1 MAEQEKISTILQV
14 ELDAAKVAQDLADVS
29 RQIANVKKDQAELNA
44 DFKAGTVG
52 AAEYNKQMEE
62 MKGELSRLQKEQKG
76 LISTTKLLDKE
87 SQTYATTLNGQRQ
100 KLNDMLKAYD
110 QLDASVR
117 DSKAGR
123 QFRKE
128 IEAQTAA
135 VTKLEKG
142 TGRAQRMVG
151 QYQEALQAAGVG
163 IGGLTQK
170 FKAFFANPWA
180 VLIAAIVGAFKK
192 LIDAFRGSEERTR
205 EMQKAFAPL
214 KGVVDMVQRVFDKLA
229 KSLGTLASGAL
240 KKVTEGVSWLFRAI
254 DKLAKKVGL
263 DWNLSQAFE
272 DAAENSRK
280 ATEAEQRYIT
290 HRRKWITEEAKIENQ
305 VAQLRDKAVQKDK
318 YNTEERIGFLE
329 KAVAL
334 ERKAADERVKLA
346 KENLAYL
353 EAEAAR
359 SENDAEMND
368 RLAEARADVTRAETQ
383 YYETTKRLNAQI
395 VSFRKEE
402 EAAANSA
409 ANAEKDRTKEEE
421 RAAKEQQRQT
431 KASLDYRLQVQLN
444 ALGEEKKYS
453 TEALKVYTDYYN
465 DLLAVYAQ
473 DSAEYLN
480 TLKAK
485 EQYEAQFN
493 EKRKEIEKDAQD
505 FINGYREEAEQ
516 IDNRYASELEQLE
529 AYHNAGVLSEEEY
542 QKTLTEIN
550 RKYSN
555 ERANIALGT
564 AAKFSDIFK
573 QMGDILGQYADDN
586 EDAAKAQKAFAIA
599 GIVTDQA
606 ISIAN
611 TARSISD
618 AVVGATSAAATTG
631 PAAPFVLASYIA
643 SMVGAVIAAVAGIA
657 SSIAQAKQ
665 IIEGDAG
672 NFATGGTVPGTS
684 YTGDR
689 LVAHVNSGEGI
700 YTGTQANNLLQ
711 EIANNP
717 LRGGVSEEMTAAFAK
732 AVASLPAPVTVFT
745 ELRQF
750 GDKVNTFNEIAKV

>member
-29 RQIANVKKDQAELNA
+29 RQIANVKKDQAALNA
-44 DFKAGTVG
+44 DFKAGTVD
-52 AAEYNKQMEE
+52 AATYNKQMEE

-87 SQTYATTLNGQRQ
+87 SQTYANTLNGQRQ

-110 QLDASVR
+110 QLDANIR

-128 IEAQTAA
+128 IEEQTVA

-151 QYQEALQAAGVG
+151 QYQEALEAAGVG
-163 IGGLTQK
+163 IGGLTKK

-180 VLIAAIVGAFKK
+180 ILVTAIVGAFSK
-192 LIDAFRGSEERTR
+192 LVAAFKGSEDRMR
-205 EMQKAFAPL
+205 EFQRAFAPL
-214 KGVVDMVQRVFDKLA
+214 KGAVDVVQQVFDKLA
-229 KSLGTLASGAL
+229 KSLGGLVSGAL
-240 KKVTEGVSWLFRAI
+240 AKVTEGVSWLFRAI
-254 DKLAKKVGL
+254 DKLAKKAGL

-280 ATEAEQRYIT
+280 ATEAEQRYIA
-290 HRRKWITEEAKIENQ
+290 HRRKWTTEEAQIEKQ
-305 VAQLRDKAVQKDK
+305 VAQLRDQAVQKDK
-318 YNTEERIGFLE
+318 YTSEERIGFLE

-359 SENDAEMND
+359 SENSAEMED
-368 RLAEARADVTRAETQ
+368 RLAEARADVTRAETDF
-383 YYETTKRLNAQI
+383 YNTTKRLNAQI
-395 VSFRKEE
+395 VAFRKEE
-402 EAAANSA
+402 EAATKAVA
-409 ANAEKDRTKEEE
+409 KEEKDRAKEEE
-421 RAAKEQQRQT
+421 KAERERQKQT

-453 TEALKVYTDYYN
+453 TEALAVYTKYYD
-465 DLLAVYAQ
+465 DLLQVYAK

-493 EKRKEIEKDAQD
+493 EKRKEMTA
-505 FINGYREEAEQ
+505 EAEAFIAQ
-516 IDNRYASELEQLE
+516 YSDATALENKYTQELTQLE
-529 AYHNAGVLSEEEY
+529 EYHAAGVLSEEQY
-542 QKTLTEIN
+542 QEARNSIDE
-550 RKYSN
+550 KYTRLRVQRMSQATGALANSFSAMADMLGEFSEEN
-555 ERANIALGT
+555 E
-564 AAKFSDIFK
+564 
-573 QMGDILGQYADDN
+573 
-586 EDAAKAQKAFAIA
+586 EAAKAQKAFALM
-599 GIVTDQA
+599 GILLNQA
-606 ISIAN
+606 Q
-611 TARSISD
+611 SISN
-618 AVVGATSAAATTG
+618 GALAIAEGTASAAAIPFPG
-631 PAAPFVLASYIA
+631 NIPAIISVVAQITALMAG
-643 SMVGAVIAAVAGIA
+643 VGT
-657 SSIAQAKQ
+657 SIAQAKQ
-665 IIEGDAG
+665 LFSQANDAG
-672 NFATGGTVPGTS
+672 NYSNGGTIPGTS

-689 LVAHVNSGEGI
+689 LIAHVNSGEGI
-700 YTGTQANNLLQ
+700 YTGTQANNILQ

-717 LRGGVSEEMTAAFAK
+717 LRGGALEEMTAAFAK
-732 AVASLPAPVTVFT
+732 AAALLPAPVTVFS
-745 ELRQF
+745 ELREF
-750 GDKVNTFNEIAKV
+750 GKKVTTFDELASI

>member
-87 SQTYATTLNGQRQ
+87 SQTYANTLNGQRQ

-117 DSKAGR
+117 DSKAGQ

-128 IEAQTAA
+128 IEAQTEA

-180 VLIAAIVGAFKK
+180 LLITAIVGAFKK

-240 KKVTEGVSWLFRAI
+240 KKVTDGVSWLFRAI

-318 YNTEERIGFLE
+318 YNTEERIGFIE
-329 KAVAL
+329 KAVEL

-353 EAEAAR
+353 EAESAR

-402 EAAANSA
+402 EAAANA
-409 ANAEKDRTKEEE
+409 AAKAEKDRTKEEE
-421 RAAKEQQRQT
+421 RAAKEQQKQT

-480 TLKAK
+480 TLKVK
-485 EQYEAQFN
+485 EQYEADFN
-493 EKRKEIEKDAQD
+493 EKRKQMT
-505 FINGYREEAEQ
+505 EEAEAFIAQ
-516 IDNRYASELEQLE
+516 YHDTTALENQYGQELEQLN
-529 AYHNAGVLSEEEY
+529 AYHEAGVLSEQKY
-542 QKTLTEIN
+542 QEARNSIDE
-550 RKYSN
+550 KYTRLRTQRMN
-555 ERANIALGT
+555 AATGALANSFSAMSDMLGE
-564 AAKFSDIFK
+564 F
-573 QMGDILGQYADDN
+573 ADEN
-586 EDAAKAQKAFAIA
+586 EDAAKAQKAFTFMSILLNQA
-599 GIVTDQA
+599 QA
-606 ISIAN
+606 ISDGAVSIAKG
-611 TARSISD
+611 
-618 AVVGATSAAATTG
+618 VKSAADIPFPLNI
-631 PAAPFVLASYIA
+631 PAIISIVAQITALMAG
-643 SMVGAVIAAVAGIA
+643 VGT
-657 SSIAQAKQ
+657 SFAQAKQ
-665 IIEGDAG
+665 LFSQANDAG

-732 AVASLPAPVTVFT
+732 AVASLPAPVMVYQ
-745 ELRQF
+745 ELRDFEQ
-750 GDKVNTFNEIAKV
+750 KVSTFDELAKI

>member
-29 RQIANVKKDQAELNA
+29 RQIANVKRDQAALNA
-44 DFKAGTVG
+44 DFKAGTVD
-52 AAEYNKQMEE
+52 AATYNKQMEE

-87 SQTYATTLNGQRQ
+87 SQTYANTLNGQRQ

-110 QLDASVR
+110 QLDASIR

-128 IEAQTAA
+128 IEEQTAA

-151 QYQEALQAAGVG
+151 QYQEALEAAGVG
-163 IGGLTQK
+163 IGGLTKK

-180 VLIAAIVGAFKK
+180 ILITAIVGAFSK
-192 LIDAFRGSEERTR
+192 LIAAFKGSEERTR

-214 KGVVDMVQRVFDKLA
+214 KGAVDVVQQVFDKLA
-229 KSLGTLASGAL
+229 KSLGGLVSGAL
-240 KKVTEGVSWLFRAI
+240 AKVTEGVSWLFRAI
-254 DKLAKKVGL
+254 DKLASKVGL

-329 KAVAL
+329 KAVEL

-359 SENDAEMND
+359 SENNEEMND
-368 RLAEARADVTRAETQ
+368 RLAEARADVTRAETEF
-383 YYETTKRLNAQI
+383 YNTTKRLNAQI

-402 EAAANSA
+402 EAATKA
-409 ANAEKDRTKEEE
+409 ASKEEKERAKEEE
-421 RAAKEQQRQT
+421 KAERKRQRQT

-453 TEALKVYTDYYN
+453 AEA
-465 DLLAVYAQ
+465 LAVYTQYYDDLLQVYAK
-473 DSAEYLN
+473 DSVEYLN

-485 EQYEAQFN
+485 EGYEAQFN
-493 EKRKEIEKDAQD
+493 EKRKEMTA
-505 FINGYREEAEQ
+505 EAEEFIAQ
-516 IDNRYASELEQLE
+516 YSDATALENKYAQEIEQLE
-529 AYHNAGVLSEEEY
+529 EYHAAGVISEEQY
-542 QKTLTEIN
+542 QETLNSIDE
-550 RKYSN
+550 KYTSL
-555 ERANIALGT
+555 RVQRISQATGALANSFSAMSDMLGE
-564 AAKFSDIFK
+564 FSK
-573 QMGDILGQYADDN
+573 EN
-586 EDAAKAQKAFAIA
+586 EDAAKAQKAFALMGILLNQAQSISNGALAIA
-599 GIVTDQA
+599 EGTASAAMIPFPGNIPA
-606 ISIAN
+606 IISIVAQI
-611 TARSISD
+611 TALM
-618 AVVGATSAAATTG
+618 AGVGT
-631 PAAPFVLASYIA
+631 
-643 SMVGAVIAAVAGIA
+643 
-657 SSIAQAKQ
+657 SIAQAKQ
-665 IIEGDAG
+665 LFSQANDAG
-672 NFATGGTVPGTS
+672 NYANGGTVTGTS

-689 LVAHVNSGEGI
+689 LIAHVNSGEGI

-717 LRGGVSEEMTAAFAK
+717 LRGGALEEMTAAFAK
-732 AVASLPAPVTVFT
+732 AAASLPAPVTVFS

-750 GDKVNTFNEIAKV
+750 GDKVTTFDELAKI

>member
-29 RQIANVKKDQAELNA
+29 RQIANVKKDQADLNA
-44 DFKAGTVG
+44 QFKAGEVDAG
-52 AAEYNKQMEE
+52 SYNKQMEE

-128 IEAQTAA
+128 IEEQTAA

-192 LIDAFRGSEERTR
+192 LIDAFKGSEDRMN
-205 EMQKAFAPL
+205 EMRKAFAPL
-214 KGVVDMVQRVFDKLA
+214 KGAVDVVQQVFDKLA
-229 KSLGTLASGAL
+229 KSLGGLVSGAL
-240 KKVTEGVSWLFRAI
+240 AKVTEGVSWLFRAI
-254 DKLAKKVGL
+254 DKLASKIGL

-329 KAVAL
+329 KAVEL

-402 EAAANSA
+402 EAAANA
-409 ANAEKDRTKEEE
+409 AAKAEKDRSKEEE
-421 RAAKEQQRQT
+421 KAAKEQQRQT

-444 ALGEEKKYS
+444 ALGEAKKYS
-453 TEALKVYTDYYN
+453 TEALRVYTDYYN

-485 EQYEAQFN
+485 EQYEADFN
-493 EKRKEIEKDAQD
+493 EKRKQMT
-505 FINGYREEAEQ
+505 EEAEAFIAQ
-516 IDNRYASELEQLE
+516 YHDTTALENQYGQELEQLN
-529 AYHNAGVLSEEEY
+529 AYHDAGILSEEKY
-542 QKTLTEIN
+542 QETRN
-550 RKYSN
+550 RIDEKYTRLRVQRMN
-555 ERANIALGT
+555 AATGALANSFSSMADMLGE
-564 AAKFSDIFK
+564 F
-573 QMGDILGQYADDN
+573 ADEN
-586 EDAAKAQKAFAIA
+586 EDAANAQKALTLMSILLNQA
-599 GIVTDQA
+599 QA
-606 ISIAN
+606 ISNGALAIAEG
-611 TARSISD
+611 TA
-618 AVVGATSAAATTG
+618 SAAAIPFPG
-631 PAAPFVLASYIA
+631 NIPAIISIVAQ
-643 SMVGAVIAAVAGIA
+643 IAALMAGVGT
-657 SSIAQAKQ
+657 SIAQAKQ
-665 IIEGDAG
+665 IFAQANDAG
-672 NFATGGTVPGTS
+672 KFATGGTVPGTS

-732 AVASLPAPVTVFT
+732 AVASLPAPVMSYQEFSDFQQKVATYN
-745 ELRQF
+745 EL
-750 GDKVNTFNEIAKV
+750 AKI

>member
-62 MKGELSRLQKEQKG
+62 MKGELTRLQKEQKG

-240 KKVTEGVSWLFRAI
+240 KKVTDGVSWLFRAI

-353 EAEAAR
+353 EAESAR

-395 VSFRKEE
+395 VAFKKEE
-402 EAAANSA
+402 EAAANA
-409 ANAEKDRTKEEE
+409 AAKAEKDRTKEEE

-453 TEALKVYTDYYN
+453 AEALKVYTDYYN

-493 EKRKEIEKDAQD
+493 EKRKQMT
-505 FINGYREEAEQ
+505 EEAEAFIAQ
-516 IDNRYASELEQLE
+516 YHDTTALENQYGQELEQLN
-529 AYHNAGVLSEEEY
+529 AYHEAGVLSEQEY
-542 QKTLTEIN
+542 QEARDSIDE
-550 RKYSN
+550 KYTRMRVQRMSAATGAL
-555 ERANIALGT
+555 ANSFSAMADMLGN
-564 AAKFSDIFK
+564 F
-573 QMGDILGQYADDN
+573 ADEN
-586 EDAAKAQKAFAIA
+586 EDAANAQKAFAFM
-599 GIVTDQA
+599 GILLNQAQA
-606 ISIAN
+606 ISNGALAIAEG
-611 TARSISD
+611 TA
-618 AVVGATSAAATTG
+618 SAAAIPFPG
-631 PAAPFVLASYIA
+631 NIPAIISVVAQITALMAG
-643 SMVGAVIAAVAGIA
+643 VGT
-657 SSIAQAKQ
+657 SIAQAKQ
-665 IIEGDAG
+665 LFSQANDAG

-732 AVASLPAPVTVFT
+732 AVASLPAPVMVLQEFR
-745 ELRQF
+745 EFEQ
-750 GDKVNTFNEIAKV
+750 KVSTFNEIAKV